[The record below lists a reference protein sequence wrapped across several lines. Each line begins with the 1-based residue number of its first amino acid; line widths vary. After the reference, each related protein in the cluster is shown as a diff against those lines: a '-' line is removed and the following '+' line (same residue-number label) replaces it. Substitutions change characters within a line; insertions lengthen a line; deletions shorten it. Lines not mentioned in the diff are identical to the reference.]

1 MTLTGT
7 NVSIPVWLWAI
18 IGTVAAAMLT
28 GFSALGVWIVMSI
41 YALQLDVALL
51 KADMMRDGQSQARVE
66 AKVDGV
72 VAVVGQL
79 QRDFDRTF
87 GKGGP

>member
-1 MTLTGT
+1 MTLTG
-7 NVSIPVWLWAI
+7 NVSIPAYLWAV

-28 GFSALGVWIVMSI
+28 GFVAMGVWIVMSI
-41 YALQLDVALL
+41 YSLQLDVALL